1 MTFRKLPTGM
11 QDILPSECRI
21 LNHVREALS
30 ALFECSGYE
39 PVLSAAVDYYDTYS
53 QIANALPEERM
64 FKFTDGDGKL
74 LVLRPDATLSISRI
88 AATKLERGSARLCYF
103 ANKWDAQNAGGLKS
117 REIIQAGVERLGESG
132 AFSDAQTIAFAVDC
146 TRAAGLA
153 DPIVEIG
160 HVGYFK
166 GILEACGLTSA
177 QAEEIRGLINAKD
190 GLNAERVLRAAGA
203 GGATLDA
210 VRTLPTLFGGTEV
223 FDRAEALTENR
234 EALSALAHL
243 REVGRILVD
252 MGYEKNICFDLGTVK
267 RLSYYSGVVFSG
279 FVKELGV
286 PVLSGGRY
294 DTLADDF
301 GKHIPAVGFAMGL
314 KRVLVALE
322 RQGNL
327 PPAPAAGCAVACEK
341 GAERAAGEL
350 CRKLSAGG
358 SRVTLLAEYGEEA
371 LRSASA
377 DEKYYVTAKGVR
389 KI

>member
-1 MTFRKLPTGM
+1 MTFRKLPAGV

-21 LNHVREALS
+21 LNEIRGKLS
-30 ALFECSGYE
+30 ALFEANGYE

-53 QIANALPEERM
+53 QIKSGLPEERM

-88 AATKLERGSARLCYF
+88 AATKLERETARLYYF

-132 AFSDAQTIAFAVDC
+132 AFSDAQTIAFAIDC
-146 TRAAGLA
+146 ARAAGIE

-166 GILEACGLTSA
+166 GILEACGAA
-177 QAEEIRGLINAKD
+177 QAEEVRACINAKD
-190 GLNAERVLRAAGA
+190 GLNAERVLREAGA
-203 GGATLDA
+203 GSATLDA
-210 VRTLPTLFGGTEV
+210 VRALPTLFGGTEV
-223 FDRAEALTENR
+223 FDRAERLTESE
-234 EALSALAHL
+234 EARAAVAHL
-243 REVGRILVD
+243 KEVGRILAE
-252 MGYEKNICFDLGTVK
+252 MGYEDNICFDLGTVR

-327 PPAPAAGCAVACEK
+327 PASPAPDVAVGCEL
-341 GAERAAGEL
+341 GAERGAYAL
-350 CRKLSAGG
+350 CRKLTAEGN
-358 SRVTLLAEYGEEA
+358 RVTLLAEYGAEA
-371 LRSASA
+371 LAAAAAR
-377 DEKYYVTAKGVR
+377 EKYFVTKEGVR
-389 KI
+389 KV

>member
-1 MTFRKLPTGM
+1 MTFRKLPTGV

-21 LNHVREALS
+21 LNGIKEQLS
-30 ALFECSGYE
+30 VLFEQNGYE

-53 QIANALPEERM
+53 QIRSGLPEERM

-88 AATKLERGSARLCYF
+88 AATKLERERARLYYF
-103 ANKWDAQNAGGLKS
+103 ANKWDAQNAGGLRS

-132 AFSDAQTIAFAVDC
+132 AFSDAQTIAFAIDC
-146 TRAAGLA
+146 ARAAGIEDL
-153 DPIVEIG
+153 IVEIG

-166 GILEACGLTSA
+166 GILEACGLSA
-177 QAEEIRGLINAKD
+177 AAAEEVRGHINAKD

-203 GGATLDA
+203 GRRTLDA
-210 VRTLPTLFGGTEV
+210 VRALPTLFGGAEV
-223 FDRAEALTENR
+223 FEAAAALTESE
-234 EALSALAHL
+234 EARAAVAHL
-243 REVGRILVD
+243 QEVGRILTD
-252 MGYEKNICFDLGTVK
+252 MGYERNICFDLGTVK

-294 DTLADDF
+294 DSLADDF

-327 PPAPAAGCAVACEK
+327 PTPPCPDAAVACEK
-341 GAERAAGEL
+341 GAENAAARFCREL
-350 CRKLSAGG
+350 TDAGK
-358 SRVTLLAEYGEEA
+358 RVVFLAEYGAEA
-371 LRSASA
+371 LSGCDAQ
-377 DEKYYVTAKGVR
+377 EKYFVGGKGVQ

>member
-30 ALFECSGYE
+30 ALFERSGYE

-314 KRVLVALE
+314 KRVIW
-322 RQGNL
+322 
-327 PPAPAAGCAVACEK
+327 
-341 GAERAAGEL
+341 
-350 CRKLSAGG
+350 RK
-358 SRVTLLAEYGEEA
+358 
-371 LRSASA
+371 
-377 DEKYYVTAKGVR
+377 D
-389 KI
+389 

>member
-1 MTFRKLPTGM
+1 MTFRKLPAGV

-21 LNHVREALS
+21 LNEIRRKLS
-30 ALFECSGYE
+30 ALFEANGYE

-53 QIANALPEERM
+53 QIKSGLPEERM

-88 AATKLERGSARLCYF
+88 AATKLERETARLYYF

-132 AFSDAQTIAFAVDC
+132 AFSDAQTIAFAIDC
-146 TRAAGLA
+146 ARAAGIE

-166 GILEACGLTSA
+166 GILEACGAA
-177 QAEEIRGLINAKD
+177 QAEEVRACINAKD
-190 GLNAERVLRAAGA
+190 GLNAERVLREAGA
-203 GGATLDA
+203 GSATLDA
-210 VRTLPTLFGGTEV
+210 VRALPTLFGGTEV
-223 FDRAEALTENR
+223 FDRAERLTESE
-234 EALSALAHL
+234 EARAAVAHL
-243 REVGRILVD
+243 KEVGRILAE
-252 MGYEKNICFDLGTVK
+252 MGYEDNICFDLGTVR

-327 PPAPAAGCAVACEK
+327 PASPAPDVAVGCEL
-341 GAERAAGEL
+341 GAERGAYAL
-350 CRKLSAGG
+350 CRKLTAEGN
-358 SRVTLLAEYGEEA
+358 RVTLLAEYGAEA
-371 LRSASA
+371 LAAAAAR
-377 DEKYYVTAKGVR
+377 EKYFVTKEGVR
-389 KI
+389 KV

>member
-1 MTFRKLPTGM
+1 MTFRKLPAGV

-21 LNHVREALS
+21 LNEIRGKLS
-30 ALFECSGYE
+30 ALFEANGYE

-53 QIANALPEERM
+53 QIKSGLPEERM

-88 AATKLERGSARLCYF
+88 AATKLERETARLYYF

-132 AFSDAQTIAFAVDC
+132 AFSDAQTIAFAIDC
-146 TRAAGLA
+146 ARAAGIE

-166 GILEACGLTSA
+166 GILEACGAA
-177 QAEEIRGLINAKD
+177 QAEEVRACINAKD
-190 GLNAERVLRAAGA
+190 GLNAERVLREAGA
-203 GGATLDA
+203 GSATLDA
-210 VRTLPTLFGGTEV
+210 VRALPTLFGGTEV
-223 FDRAEALTENR
+223 FDRAERLTESA
-234 EALSALAHL
+234 EARAAVAHL
-243 REVGRILVD
+243 KEVGRILAE
-252 MGYEKNICFDLGTVK
+252 MGYEDNICFDLGTVR

-327 PPAPAAGCAVACEK
+327 PASPAPDVAVGCEL
-341 GAERAAGEL
+341 GAERGAYAL
-350 CRKLSAGG
+350 CRKLTAEGK
-358 SRVTLLAEYGEEA
+358 RVTLLAEYGAEA
-371 LRSASA
+371 LAAAAAR
-377 DEKYYVTAKGVR
+377 EKYFVTKEGVR
-389 KI
+389 KA

>member
-1 MTFRKLPTGM
+1 MAYRKLPTGV

-21 LNHVREALS
+21 LNSVKEKLA
-30 ALFECSGYE
+30 ALFERNGYD

-88 AATKLERGSARLCYF
+88 AATKLERLPARLCYF

-132 AFSDAQTIAFAVDC
+132 AFSDAQTIAFAIDC
-146 TRAAGLA
+146 AYAAGLENI
-153 DPIVEIG
+153 IVEIG

-166 GILEACGLTSA
+166 GIMEACGLSA
-177 QAEEIRGLINAKD
+177 AEAEEVRVHINAKD
-190 GLNAERVLRAAGA
+190 GMNAERILSRAGA
-203 GGATLDA
+203 GRATLDA
-210 VRTLPTLFGGTEV
+210 VRALPTLFGGAEV
-223 FDRAEALTENR
+223 FGRAEQLTQNE
-234 EALSALAHL
+234 EARAAVAHL
-243 REVGRILVD
+243 REVGRILSD

-279 FVKELGV
+279 FVGELGV

-294 DTLADDF
+294 DSLADDF
-301 GKHIPAVGFAMGL
+301 GRHIPAVGFAMGL

-327 PPAPAAGCAVACEK
+327 PAAPSYGAAVACEK
-341 GAERAAGEL
+341 GAERAAAAYCKEL
-350 CRKLSAGG
+350 TAQGK
-358 SRVTLLAEYGEEA
+358 RVTLLAAYGAEA
-371 LRSASA
+371 LKGVQAE
-377 DEKYYVTAKGVR
+377 EKYFVTEKGALR
-389 KI
+389 I

>member
-1 MTFRKLPTGM
+1 MTFRKLPAGV

-21 LNHVREALS
+21 LNEIRRKLS
-30 ALFECSGYE
+30 ALFEANGYE

-53 QIANALPEERM
+53 QIKSGLPEERM

-88 AATKLERGSARLCYF
+88 AATKLERETARLYYF

-132 AFSDAQTIAFAVDC
+132 AFSDAQTIAFAIDC
-146 TRAAGLA
+146 ARAAGIE

-166 GILEACGLTSA
+166 GILEACGAA
-177 QAEEIRGLINAKD
+177 QAEEVRACINAKD
-190 GLNAERVLRAAGA
+190 GLNAERLLREAGA
-203 GGATLDA
+203 GSATLDA
-210 VRTLPTLFGGTEV
+210 VRALPTLFGGTEV
-223 FDRAEALTENR
+223 FDRAERLTESE
-234 EALSALAHL
+234 EARAAVAHL
-243 REVGRILVD
+243 KEVGRILAE
-252 MGYEKNICFDLGTVK
+252 MGYEDNICFDLGTVR

-327 PPAPAAGCAVACEK
+327 PASPAPDVAVGCEQ
-341 GAERAAGEL
+341 GAERGAYAL
-350 CRKLSAGG
+350 CRKLTAEGN
-358 SRVTLLAEYGEEA
+358 RVTLLAEYGAEA
-371 LRSASA
+371 LAAAAAR
-377 DEKYYVTAKGVR
+377 EKYFVTKEGVR
-389 KI
+389 KA

>member
-1 MTFRKLPTGM
+1 MAFRKLPTGV

-21 LNHVREALS
+21 LNHIKEGLS
-30 ALFECSGYE
+30 VLFERNGYE

-53 QIANALPEERM
+53 QIKNALPEERM

-88 AATKLERGSARLCYF
+88 AATKLERGQARLYYF

-166 GILEACGLTSA
+166 GLLEGCGLTSA
-177 QAEEIRGLINAKD
+177 QAEEVRAHINAKD
-190 GLNAERVLRAAGA
+190 GMNAERVLGAAGA
-203 GGATLDA
+203 GRATLDA
-210 VRTLPTLFGGTEV
+210 VRALPTLFGGVEV
-223 FDRAEALTENR
+223 FDRAEALTDNK

-252 MGYEKNICFDLGTVK
+252 MGYGKNICFDLGTVK
-267 RLSYYSGVVFSG
+267 NLLYYSGVVFSG

-294 DTLADDF
+294 DSLADDF

-327 PPAPAAGCAVACEK
+327 PAAPALDCAVACEK
-341 GAERAAGEL
+341 GAEGAANELCKALTAAG
-350 CRKLSAGG
+350 K
-358 SRVTLLAEYGEEA
+358 RVTLLADYGADGLSA
-371 LRSASA
+371 LPAG
-377 DEKYYVTAKGVR
+377 EKYFVAKEGVQ

>member
-1 MTFRKLPTGM
+1 MTFRKLPAGV

-21 LNHVREALS
+21 LNEIRGKLS
-30 ALFECSGYE
+30 ALFEANGYE

-53 QIANALPEERM
+53 QIKSGLPEERM

-88 AATKLERGSARLCYF
+88 AATKLERETARLYYF

-132 AFSDAQTIAFAVDC
+132 AFSDAQTIAFAIDC
-146 TRAAGLA
+146 ARAAGIE

-166 GILEACGLTSA
+166 GILEACGAA
-177 QAEEIRGLINAKD
+177 QAEEVRACINAKD
-190 GLNAERVLRAAGA
+190 GLNAERVLREAGA
-203 GGATLDA
+203 GSATLDA
-210 VRTLPTLFGGTEV
+210 VRALPTLFGGTEV
-223 FDRAEALTENR
+223 FDRAERLTESE
-234 EALSALAHL
+234 EARAAVAHL
-243 REVGRILVD
+243 KEVGRILAE
-252 MGYEKNICFDLGTVK
+252 MGYEDNICFDLGTVR

-327 PPAPAAGCAVACEK
+327 PASPAPDVAVGCEL
-341 GAERAAGEL
+341 GAERGAYAL
-350 CRKLSAGG
+350 CRKLTAEGN
-358 SRVTLLAEYGEEA
+358 RVTLLAEYGAEA
-371 LRSASA
+371 LAAAAAR
-377 DEKYYVTAKGVR
+377 EKYFVTKEGVR
-389 KI
+389 KA

>member
-1 MTFRKLPTGM
+1 MTFRKLPAGV

-21 LNHVREALS
+21 LNEIRGKLS
-30 ALFECSGYE
+30 ALFEANGYE

-53 QIANALPEERM
+53 QIRSGLPEERM

-88 AATKLERGSARLCYF
+88 AATKLERETARLYYF

-132 AFSDAQTIAFAVDC
+132 AFSDAQTIAFAIDC
-146 TRAAGLA
+146 ARAAGIE

-166 GILEACGLTSA
+166 GILEACGAA
-177 QAEEIRGLINAKD
+177 QAEEVRACINAKD
-190 GLNAERVLRAAGA
+190 GLNAERVLREAGA
-203 GGATLDA
+203 GSATLDA

-223 FDRAEALTENR
+223 FDRAERLTESEEAR
-234 EALSALAHL
+234 EAVAHL
-243 REVGRILVD
+243 KEVGRILAE
-252 MGYEKNICFDLGTVK
+252 MGYEDNICFDLGTVK

-327 PPAPAAGCAVACEK
+327 PASPASDVAVGCEQ
-341 GAERAAGEL
+341 GAERGAYAL
-350 CRKLSAGG
+350 CRRLTAEGN
-358 SRVTLLAEYGEEA
+358 RVTLLAEYGAAA
-371 LRSASA
+371 LAAAAAR
-377 DEKYYVTAKGVR
+377 EKYFVTKEGVR
-389 KI
+389 KV

>member
-1 MTFRKLPTGM
+1 MTFRKLPAGV

-21 LNHVREALS
+21 LNEIRGKLS
-30 ALFECSGYE
+30 ALFEANGYE

-53 QIANALPEERM
+53 QIKSGLPEERM

-88 AATKLERGSARLCYF
+88 AATKLERETARLYYF

-132 AFSDAQTIAFAVDC
+132 AFSDAQTIAFAIDC
-146 TRAAGLA
+146 ARAAGIE

-166 GILEACGLTSA
+166 GILEACGAA
-177 QAEEIRGLINAKD
+177 QAEEVRACINAKD
-190 GLNAERVLRAAGA
+190 GLNAERVLREAGA
-203 GGATLDA
+203 GSATLDA
-210 VRTLPTLFGGTEV
+210 VRALPTLFGGTEV
-223 FDRAEALTENR
+223 FDRAERLTESE
-234 EALSALAHL
+234 EARAAVAHL
-243 REVGRILVD
+243 KEVGRILAE
-252 MGYEKNICFDLGTVK
+252 MGYEDNICFDLGTVR

-327 PPAPAAGCAVACEK
+327 PASPAPDVAVGCEK
-341 GAERAAGEL
+341 GAERGAYAL
-350 CRKLSAGG
+350 CRKLTAEGN
-358 SRVTLLAEYGEEA
+358 RVTLLAEYGAEA
-371 LRSASA
+371 LAAAAAR
-377 DEKYYVTAKGVR
+377 EKYFVTKEGVR
-389 KI
+389 KV